1 MLRLQAFPCNE
12 VENYRF
18 SSRQGQGNE
27 EKPMKR
33 DSTWTQSIRNKTG
46 VNWLAKKG
54 YDHYQSTIVTES
66 QRLLFSNN
74 NPSLSLSTEHVERMG
89 ELTKP
94 FGLKEMIII
103 KIRVWRFAEEPL
115 LVQTTTPFSPP

>member
-1 MLRLQAFPCNE
+1 
-12 VENYRF
+12 
-18 SSRQGQGNE
+18 
-27 EKPMKR
+27 
-33 DSTWTQSIRNKTG
+33 
-46 VNWLAKKG
+46 LAKKG

-103 KIRVWRFAEEPL
+103 KIRVWRIAEEPL